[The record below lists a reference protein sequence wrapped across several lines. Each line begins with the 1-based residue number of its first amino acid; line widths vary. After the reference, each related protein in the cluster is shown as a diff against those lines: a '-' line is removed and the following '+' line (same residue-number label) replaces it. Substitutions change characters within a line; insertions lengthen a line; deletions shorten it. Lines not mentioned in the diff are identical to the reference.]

1 MSLHAAAQ
9 HAYAAAQY
17 GHAAR
22 HYQEAAVHHQGGH
35 DAKAA
40 QHAQIARGHHAQAM
54 EHASAAAKYHA
65 EHYLK
70 NYNVWRRRRC
80 VSASE

>member
-1 MSLHAAAQ
+1 V
-9 HAYAAAQY
+9 
-17 GHAAR
+17 GH
-22 HYQEAAVHHQGGH
+22 Y
-35 DAKAA
+35 AKAA

-70 NYNVWRRRRC
+70 NYDVWRRRRC